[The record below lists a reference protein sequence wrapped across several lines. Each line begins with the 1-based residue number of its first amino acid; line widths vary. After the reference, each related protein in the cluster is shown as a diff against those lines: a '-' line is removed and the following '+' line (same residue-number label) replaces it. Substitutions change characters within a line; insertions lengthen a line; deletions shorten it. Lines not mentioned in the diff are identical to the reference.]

1 MGQHQNRPRPHPLSN
16 ASHTKKLLIWSA
28 GIVLPFL
35 LLVCIFPWGGAADIY
50 KPSVNRIIVSQF
62 QIPHVQSGGLI
73 QSKLPSDD
81 NPPVEASDG
90 DDGSGGDNADAG
102 KADNQQQATRTQ
114 LIPNETA
121 ATSIADLSLS
131 TAEKQ
136 KQESTTKLLNA
147 DEGILLSKTV
157 KKQSD
162 GGMEK
167 KHNDEHEN
175 SKPVPRKAKKLND
188 EDDDSTLF
196 ELKHAPKDEEKTK
209 VRSIDA
215 DASNKTEKQKQ
226 HEADSSARNAFI
238 KEREIDGQDGE
249 PSESKKQK
257 KKSTKKEK
265 TMKFSAEAMPEIEL
279 DEEFLIPGKNKETVE
294 PSLAEVESKKSKKT
308 HDTDESDLNVEE
320 NTIASKSRKSS
331 KKAKAMR
338 DTDVTDLNEED
349 FIAKHIKGD
358 EDEVGSF
365 IKRENAFADE
375 LEDEKFLEENPLTSF
390 RSTSSKQSSRKTMGM
405 SYNDKKNDEEEDA
418 EQEVSFS
425 GKRSRSRRKAEL
437 VSTEEED
444 GFWQR
449 DRKAKF
455 FAKMGKSS
463 DDDGDGER
471 SSADEHSSDL
481 LFLKSADEEAFL
493 SGFSHAKKK
502 QKKVPASAI
511 DLDDNSP
518 DFEEMDGKE
527 GQGKRKAIEKKKIKD
542 DFAEEEY
549 SFDTQK
555 HGDGEEALDTL
566 WEDDEEFSQHVTRKQ
581 RKGSRKV
588 GNMDSDFE
596 FDENEEASGD
606 DSMESSRAI
615 SKTGGCNYLKGRWIK
630 DSNDPP
636 YSDLTCPWK
645 FVNDDQSCKTTSKSK
660 NWRWNPSECSIKRFK
675 VAAFLKLMKG
685 KAMAFVGDKMV
696 KAQMKSL
703 ICLLAEVEDPTLL
716 YDDKS
721 NQSLSWHFSS
731 SNVTISLIWS
741 PYLVQHTNEYQYS
754 KLWLDKLDTKWAV
767 MVPTLDVLIL
777 GVGAS
782 FVRPSLYTV
791 RNSVVGCYSCQS
803 LSSNIDITNLK
814 EISLYSGFRA
824 SMRSSIL
831 GIGALP
837 GFNGVALFLQPFGF
851 EGNRSYASVSAKM
864 KDIQDQELQKAKSKR
879 SISNQSII
887 EVLHT
892 HLISENDYDPI
903 KGLCKPSCLI
913 PNPLADTWNQVLQ
926 HTLTCAFILESDT

>member
-1 MGQHQNRPRPHPLSN
+1 MGQHQNRPKPHPLSN
-16 ASHTKKLLIWSA
+16 ASHTKKLLLWSA

-35 LLVCIFPWGGAADIY
+35 VLVCIFSWGGASDLY
-50 KPSVNRIIVSQF
+50 KPSVNRIVVRQF
-62 QIPHVQSGGLI
+62 QIPRVQADGLI
-73 QSKLPSDD
+73 KSKLSSDD
-81 NPPVEASDG
+81 NLPVEASDG

-102 KADNQQQATRTQ
+102 KADSQQVTRTQ
-114 LIPNETA
+114 LIPKETA
-121 ATSIADLSLS
+121 APSIAEGDNLSLS

-147 DEGILLSKTV
+147 DEGNLLSKTV
-157 KKQSD
+157 EKQSD

-167 KHNDEHEN
+167 KHNDENEN
-175 SKPVPRKAKKLND
+175 SKPVPRIAKKLND
-188 EDDDSTLF
+188 EDDDSTIF
-196 ELKHAPKDEEKTK
+196 ELKQVPKDEEETE
-209 VRSIDA
+209 VWSIDA
-215 DASNKTEKQKQ
+215 SKKTEKQKQ
-226 HEADSSARNAFI
+226 HEADGSSNNAFI
-238 KEREIDGQDGE
+238 IEREIDEQDGE

-265 TMKFSAEAMPEIEL
+265 TMQFSAEKMPEIEL
-279 DEEFLIPGKNKETVE
+279 DEEFLIPGKKKGTSE
-294 PSLAEVESKKSKKT
+294 PSLAEVESKKSTKRT
-308 HDTDESDLNVEE
+308 HDTDESDLNVKE
-320 NTIASKSRKSS
+320 NAIAGKAKKGS

-338 DTDVTDLNEED
+338 DTDETDLNEED
-349 FIAKHIKGD
+349 FIAKHSKGD
-358 EDEVGSF
+358 EDDEGSF
-365 IKRENAFADE
+365 TKRDNAFADK
-375 LEDEKFLEENPLTSF
+375 LEDEDFLEEDPLTNF
-390 RSTSSKQSSRKTMGM
+390 RSTGSKQSSRKTMGM
-405 SYNDKKNDEEEDA
+405 SYNDKKDDEEEDA

-425 GKRSRSRRKAEL
+425 GKRSRSTRKAEL
-437 VSTEEED
+437 VGTEEED
-444 GFWQR
+444 GFSQR
-449 DRKAKF
+449 DKKAKS

-463 DDDGDGER
+463 EDDDGER

-481 LFLKSADEEAFL
+481 LFLKRADEEAFL
-493 SGFSHAKKK
+493 SGLSHAKKK

-527 GQGKRKAIEKKKIKD
+527 GQGKSKAIKKKKIKD
-542 DFAEEEY
+542 DFAEVEY
-549 SFDTQK
+549 SIDTQK
-555 HGDGEEALDTL
+555 HGDGVEAMDTL
-566 WEDDEEFSQHVTRKQ
+566 WEDEEEFSKHVTRKQ

-588 GNMDSDFE
+588 GNMDSEFE

-606 DSMESSRAI
+606 DSIESSRAI
-615 SKTGGCNYLKGRWIK
+615 SKTGDCNYLKGRWIV
-630 DSNDPP
+630 DSNDPY

-645 FVNDDQSCKTTSKSK
+645 SVNDDQSCKTTDKSN
-660 NWRWNPSECSIKRFK
+660 NWRWKPSECNIKRFK
-675 VAAFLKLMKG
+675 AAAFLKLMKG
-685 KAMAFVGDKMV
+685 KVMAFVGDKMV

-716 YDDKS
+716 YDDAS
-721 NQSLSWHFSS
+721 NQSQSWHFSS

-741 PYLVQHTNEYQYS
+741 PYLVQHTNDDQYS

-803 LSSNIDITNLK
+803 LSSNIEITNLK

-851 EGNRSYASVSAKM
+851 EGNGSYASVSAKM
-864 KDIQDQELQKAKSKR
+864 KDIQDQELQNARSKR
-879 SISNQSII
+879 SISNQSIF

-892 HLISENDYDPI
+892 QLISVSDNDPI

-913 PNPLADTWNQVLQ
+913 PNPLANTWNQVLQ
-926 HTLTCAFILESDT
+926 HTLTRAFILKSET